1 MIFCLKT
8 LLCDLCVLLRLL
20 TSASLDKTLLQKDSA
35 DQISR
40 LKPSLPLRPFVQTI
54 FSLSVYA
61 DFAKPS
67 TAAKAMADRSSAK
80 DRKEEF
86 LNRS

>member
-1 MIFCLKT
+1 
-8 LLCDLCVLLRLL
+8 
-20 TSASLDKTLLQKDSA
+20 
-35 DQISR
+35 

-67 TAAKAMADRSSAK
+67 TGAKAMADTSSAK